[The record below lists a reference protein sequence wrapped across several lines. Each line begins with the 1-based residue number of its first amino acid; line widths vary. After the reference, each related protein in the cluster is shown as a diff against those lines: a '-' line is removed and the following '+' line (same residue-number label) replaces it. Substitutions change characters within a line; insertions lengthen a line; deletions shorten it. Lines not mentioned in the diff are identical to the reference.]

1 MKIQKSLIFFIF
13 PSSHNMN
20 HNDIKKYC
28 KESIDIIK

>member
-20 HNDIKKYC
+20 HNDINKIS
-28 KESIDIIK
+28 KENIDIKQ

>member
-13 PSSHNMN
+13 PSSHN
-20 HNDIKKYC
+20 IKKYC